1 VPKEVQHFNWI
12 KNSKQINLEELLDE
26 FVLLFST
33 LADVQLTEDKDAIV
47 WKWTKDEEYSRPC

>member
-12 KNSKQINLEELLDE
+12 KNKQINIEELLDE

>member
-12 KNSKQINLEELLDE
+12 KNSKQINIEELLDE

>member
-12 KNSKQINLEELLDE
+12 KNSKHINIEELLDE